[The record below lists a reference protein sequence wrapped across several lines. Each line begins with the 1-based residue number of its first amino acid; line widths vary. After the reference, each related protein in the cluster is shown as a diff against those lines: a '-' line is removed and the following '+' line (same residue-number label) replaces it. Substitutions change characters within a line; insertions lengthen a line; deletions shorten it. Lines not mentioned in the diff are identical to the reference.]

1 MSGED
6 SRPECLEY
14 SLSLPDFKFV
24 EFAGLDG
31 FDRRNCVWLPQSN
44 YETTVGDNGGIKS
57 TVSSNRKD
65 SHAEENEDYSNL
77 NKSRKTITGH
87 CTNNNNSTNV
97 KEKSNVQFPL
107 IHDGTYTNVN
117 KRCCPGQL
125 VYESPRNA
133 CKEAMITKMDKIKA
147 FGGARN
153 SSQKLHRGKNCCLP
167 PLNGVARLSSSVHCQ
182 PFSSN
187 ESTLRKNYV
196 AYKIKSLGAISRE
209 SGIVPLIPWKG
220 RSFPR
225 VDSTTQSQR
234 DGLNGKKSLVKKCG
248 GGGYATGVGRA
259 AFSPFTS
266 QAKPSSLQ
274 KSKSGEPRAP
284 LKPFRF

>member
-6 SRPECLEY
+6 CRPESLEY
-14 SLSLPDFKFV
+14 SLSLPDFKFI

-31 FDRRNCVWLPQSN
+31 FDKRNCVWLPQSN
-44 YETTVGDNGGIKS
+44 SETTVGDNSGVKS
-57 TVSSNRKD
+57 TIPSDSKD
-65 SHAEENEDYSNL
+65 SNVEENDDYNSL
-77 NKSRKTITGH
+77 KKLSRKNVPRH
-87 CTNNNNSTNV
+87 YSNNSTNL
-97 KEKSNVQFPL
+97 KEKTKAQLPAV
-107 IHDGTYTNVN
+107 HHGTYGTVN

-133 CKEAMITKMDKIKA
+133 CKEDMITKIDKIKA

-153 SSQKLHRGKNCCLP
+153 SCQKLHTGKNCCLP

-182 PFSSN
+182 PFNSN
-187 ESTLRKNYV
+187 DSTLRKNYV
-196 AYKIKSLGAISRE
+196 AYKIKSLGALSRE
-209 SGIVPLIPWKG
+209 SGVVPLIPWKG

-225 VDSTTQSQR
+225 GGSTSQSPH
-234 DGLNGKKSLVKKCG
+234 DCWNNGKKSLVKKCG
-248 GGGYATGVGRA
+248 GGGYATGIGRD
-259 AFSPFTS
+259 AFSHFTS
-266 QAKPSSLQ
+266 QPKSSSVR